1 MKCVLITAIGSFSA
15 DIAIKTA
22 KQMGWRVV
30 GCDIYPKEYIAD
42 AANVHVFYQAPLAK
56 EETNYVQ
63 FLVKTIQK
71 EKVDYLV
78 PLTDYEIDVLNRH
91 RMEIEKAGAVLCISG
106 QETIAIC
113 RNKGKLYNILKEKG
127 FEYLIPTYFLEE
139 LPQKLQYP
147 LVCKPVNGR
156 SSQGL
161 HYFDD
166 PESFNAFRQKADQKT
181 YLVQPK
187 VAGAII
193 TADVVRDPDCRKVVV
208 IPRKELLRTLNG
220 AGTSVY
226 VFHDEIITAICS
238 QLAEILDIR
247 GCVNFE
253 FIQSEEGT
261 YYFLEC
267 NPRFSGGIEFSCMVA
282 YQCVRNHFACFERS
296 ETMEDLEPYRPTFI
310 ARKYEEYVTLQK

>member
-42 AANVHVFYQAPLAK
+42 AANVNVFYQAPLAK
-56 EETNYVQ
+56 EETDYMKFLSKVIREEQVNY
-63 FLVKTIQK
+63 L
-71 EKVDYLV
+71 L
-78 PLTDYEIDVLNRH
+78 PLTDYEIDVLNRN
-91 RMEIEKAGAVLCISG
+91 RAQIEQAGATLCISG
-106 QETIAIC
+106 QETIEIC
-113 RNKGKLYNILKEKG
+113 RNKWSLYHVLKEKG
-127 FEYLIPTYFLEE
+127 FKDLIPTYLLEQ

-161 HYFDD
+161 RYFDN
-166 PESFNAFRQKADQKT
+166 PESFAAFRQKVDQKT

-187 VAGAII
+187 VTGPIV
-193 TADVVRDPDCRKVVV
+193 TADVVRDPDSKKVVV

-226 VFHDEIITAICS
+226 LFQDDTLTAICS
-238 QLAEILDIR
+238 RLAEVLNIR

-253 FIQSEEGT
+253 FIQSEDGT
-261 YYFLEC
+261 YHFLEC

-282 YQCVRNHFACFERS
+282 YQCVRNHFTCFDGNG
-296 ETMEDLEPYRPTFI
+296 TIEDLTSYRPTFI
-310 ARKYEEYVTLQK
+310 ARKYEEYITLQK